1 MALDALLIG
10 ERLREIREKGFKES
24 RPNFAKRCGLSER
37 YIGQIERGEFVPS
50 IQKLD
55 VIVTALNIELDY
67 LLYGKNKESISNI
80 KSQLHTIINKCDD
93 EQARVIL
100 NCISTI
106 QNYYF
111 KNQNKNDRNKHK

>member
-1 MALDALLIG
+1 MSLDALLIG
-10 ERLREIREKGFKES
+10 ERLRKIREEVFKET
-24 RPNFAKRCGLSER
+24 RPKFAKRCGLSER

-55 VIVTALNIELDY
+55 AIVTALNIDMDY
-67 LLYGKNKESISNI
+67 LLYGKNKESVSNI

-93 EQARVIL
+93 EQAKVLL

-106 QNYYF
+106 QNYYL
-111 KNQNKNDRNKHK
+111 KNSNKNIKNN